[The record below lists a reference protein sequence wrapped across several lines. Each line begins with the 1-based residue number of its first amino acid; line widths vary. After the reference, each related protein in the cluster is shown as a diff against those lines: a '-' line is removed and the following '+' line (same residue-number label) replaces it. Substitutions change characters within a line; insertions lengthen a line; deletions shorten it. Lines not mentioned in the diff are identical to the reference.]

1 MRGSTVRN
9 KKKEVEKIKWIGL
22 LFLALALFLVA
33 LSTRIYVINVVVIG
47 LSLYIYGKGD
57 RILFKEYNE
66 ARNRKIEEVEVVR
79 EATRNVLQSKKLFK
93 MKEE

>member
-1 MRGSTVRN
+1 MRH
-9 KKKEVEKIKWIGL
+9 KKEEVEKMKWMGL

-33 LSTRIYVINVVVIG
+33 LSTRLYVLNVVVIG

-57 RILFKEYNE
+57 RILFKEYNVV
-66 ARNRKIEEVEVVR
+66 RNRKIEEAEVVR
-79 EATRNVLQSKKLFK
+79 EATRNVLQSKKLFE